1 MRGTNM
7 SRLLFI
13 ALVSTSSAI
22 LPAQTGDKSCC
33 EMKVVPA
40 ADAPARLAVTVTN
53 VGAPAVGVLRTSPY
67 RDFGIS
73 VKTGTGGE
81 VDRNELGKRL
91 LRQPWEFRRTYE
103 ELRTG
108 ESLSEELDLSEIFE
122 LKSGTYKVTLTHD
135 VYVGGVK
142 GGTKVSLESTIELK
156 IP

>member
-7 SRLLFI
+7 SRLLLI
-13 ALVSTSSAI
+13 ALVSMSSAT
-22 LPAQTGDKSCC
+22 LPAQAPDPCC
-33 EMKVVPA
+33 EMKIVPA
-40 ADAPARLAVTVTN
+40 VDAPARLTVTIAN
-53 VGAPAVGVLRTSPY
+53 VGGPVVGLLRTGPY
-67 RDFGIS
+67 NDFGIS
-73 VKTGTGGE
+73 VKTNAGGE

-91 LRQPWEFRRTYE
+91 LRQPHEGSRTHE

-108 ESLSEELDLSEIFE
+108 ECLKEELDLSERFE

-142 GGTKVSLESTIELK
+142 GGIKISLESTTEFK